1 MLPNSL
7 SSPSITCKYYTT
19 PAYHL
24 PMAFLSCPA
33 PHLEAP
39 SLLLYPIDAGL
50 FPSAFYYATAHFT
63 SERGLHVSVVL
74 QSSISSSSNFPSP
87 LTLPLTH
94 SPSSFQPTPLF
105 SATSALTTRPLLAE
119 ARMLTALS
127 IEQYSFSTFTTLLY
141 RPPCGGIAL
150 DVYNYS

>member
-63 SERGLHVSVVL
+63 SERGLHVSALHPAVL
-74 QSSISSSSNFPSP
+74 SISLSLYLLLLFLSLF
-87 LTLPLTH
+87 LLHTFLPLTTPTH
-94 SPSSFQPTPLF
+94 TAFLCDFRLNHPSS
-105 SATSALTTRPLLAE
+105 
-119 ARMLTALS
+119 ARRS
-127 IEQYSFSTFTTLLY
+127 
-141 RPPCGGIAL
+141 
-150 DVYNYS
+150 